1 MNKDNE
7 DMSEEDILKAS
18 EAYLIFVQR
27 FGEYVKEMNPEL
39 WHRAREYAADFTKV
53 TGVTI
58 ELVCN
63 PLYVSFNI
71 IIIHVSYKHFEYP
84 SFRCSRC
91 TIDQHGVFG

>member
-58 ELVCN
+58 ELVDN
-63 PLYVSFNI
+63 DEDEKDDGNSEHKNGIDWSF
-71 IIIHVSYKHFEYP
+71 
-84 SFRCSRC
+84 
-91 TIDQHGVFG
+91 IDKYSIVWIYFI